1 MSEPPR
7 SGPLAEIRRVLA
19 GQARMFAIKRYRES
33 TGAGWAD
40 AADAIERIRAGR
52 VAAAP
57 GDAAASTPVSAEARA
72 IGDALAAGNTIEAIK
87 LYRAATGV
95 GLKEAKDAIDAIK
108 REKSAGPRPRRQAAA
123 SAAVI
128 ERRGISRAVLL
139 LSLAAIFGTVFGLM
153 MLLADGR

>member
-40 AADAIERIRAGR
+40 SADAIERMRGGAAAAAGNA
-52 VAAAP
+52 AAAP
-57 GDAAASTPVSAEARA
+57 PVSAEARA
-72 IGDALAAGNTIEAIK
+72 IGDALAAGKTVEAIK

-108 REKSAGPRPRRQAAA
+108 REKSDGLRLRRRAGA
-123 SAAVI
+123 SPVVV
-128 ERRGISRAVLL
+128 ERRRISPAVLL
-139 LSLAAIFGTVFGLM
+139 LSLAAIFGTVFGLV
-153 MLLADGR
+153 MLLAGGR

>member
-40 AADAIERIRAGR
+40 SADAIERMRGGGG
-52 VAAAP
+52 AAA
-57 GDAAASTPVSAEARA
+57 GNAPVGAEARA
-72 IGDALAAGNTIEAIK
+72 IGDALAAGKTIEAIK

-108 REKSAGPRPRRQAAA
+108 REKSAGLRPRRQAAA
-123 SAAVI
+123 SPAVL
-128 ERRGISRAVLL
+128 ERRRISPAVLL
-139 LSLAAIFGTVFGLM
+139 LSLAAILGTVFGLV
-153 MLLADGR
+153 MLLAGGR